1 LIGIGLPDTFL
12 ASTTCADLIA
22 IDQPPI
28 RNMSSPALQ
37 VVKNHSW
44 KFLCLI
50 VLLAFGLRLY
60 FLVTHGAVIENEGAG
75 YAQEAE
81 ELLSGRKLG
90 SAEGGPDLV
99 DTWFYPFL
107 IAATTA
113 LIKNSEIA
121 TRIVALMAG
130 TCLVFPM
137 YFLVLRMYGRGAA
150 TVVAALVAVHP
161 LLVALS
167 IAGYT
172 EGLHLTLMMGGIYWA
187 MRMLEPVSGRSWLF
201 AGILF
206 GCAYLNRPEALV
218 LPFFTTLL
226 VVTVTFLG
234 KCNWKNATISLAG
247 FLAVFFLLASPYV
260 IFFWRQTGMIRF
272 EGKNLVNY
280 TIGQRILSGMSYAQ
294 ASRGIDDNLNAVGP
308 LLDQN
313 RFATHSPYPTD
324 VRSVVQYFS
333 RMQRFRRFWLYF
345 DVVTSFALGS
355 MVLWFLAGLGLVGM
369 SWDRRR
375 FFQELLLL
383 GVFSYL
389 LIVLLAAHASFL
401 RYSFPLLP
409 FLLVWAS
416 KGITNLYSWAKNSAT
431 VILLDQRAAAAWIG
445 CAVAAIPLVFVIACS
460 ADGLPQVG
468 ELESGW
474 PRNFPLKEAGLW
486 LRAHQPG
493 PKNIFSSTVMAY
505 YADAYQLIFPYTDG
519 ELALHYIHKM
529 DPDFIVIE
537 PYSGAFAPYLVSW
550 AKQGIPDSQAKLIY
564 DGGTPQSGRIQIYSW
579 KYRSD
584 P

>member
-1 LIGIGLPDTFL
+1 MG
-12 ASTTCADLIA
+12 
-22 IDQPPI
+22 
-28 RNMSSPALQ
+28 SPALQ

-81 ELLSGRKLG
+81 ELLSGREFG

-121 TRIVALMAG
+121 TRIVALVAG

-150 TVVAALVAVHP
+150 AVVAALVAVHP

-218 LPFFTTLL
+218 FPFFTALL
-226 VVTVTFLG
+226 VVTVTFFS
-234 KCNWKNATISLAG
+234 KYNWKNATISLAG

-260 IFFWRQTGMIRF
+260 IFFWRQTGTIRF

-324 VRSVVQYFS
+324 LRSVAQYFF
-333 RMQRFRRFWLYF
+333 RMQRIRRFWLYF
-345 DVVTSFALGS
+345 DVVTAFALGS
-355 MVLWFLAGLGLVGM
+355 MVLWFLAGLGLVGIA
-369 SWDRRR
+369 WDRRR

-383 GVFSYL
+383 GVFGYL

-416 KGITNLYSWAKNSAT
+416 KGLTNLYSWAKNSAIA
-431 VILLDQRAAAAWIG
+431 ILPDHRAGAARIG
-445 CAVAAIPLVFVIACS
+445 CAVAAIPLAFVIACS

-474 PRNFPLKEAGLW
+474 PRNLPLKEAGLW
-486 LRAHQPG
+486 LRAHQLG

-505 YADAYQLIFPYTDG
+505 YADAYQLIFPFTDS
-519 ELALHYIHKM
+519 ELALRYIHKM

-537 PYSGAFAPYLVSW
+537 PNSGAFAPYLVLW

-564 DGGTPQSGRIQIYSW
+564 EGGTPQSGRIQIYSW
-579 KYRSD
+579 KYRPD